1 MSPFS
6 RFAKNTRPVASSIS
20 SGAMLSW
27 LWSWPSWF
35 SAGASAGWLQLNA
48 IAPSADSR
56 SVFFM
61 LFKVNKYVI
70 LFNSITHRN
79 VHGFYRSV
87 LFGLEHVLH
96 FHGFQDE

>member
-1 MSPFS
+1 MVVV
-6 RFAKNTRPVASSIS
+6 VA
-20 SGAMLSW
+20 
-27 LWSWPSWF
+27 F
-35 SAGASAGWLQLNA
+35 VVSAGASAGWLQLNA

-79 VHGFYRSV
+79 VHGFYCSV
-87 LFGLEHVLH
+87 LFGLETSLICWNSFRKSDKQWRVNDSNSLRSI
-96 FHGFQDE
+96 GVC